1 MKIITTVGTSLILNE
16 PKSKDYSLD
25 KADYIAGL
33 FDGKEDSSSKKS
45 IQRLIADL
53 QTKAAENGTK
63 SCAEIASIEKI
74 DPSGQADIYLL
85 CTETVLSRAC
95 GEALKIYF
103 GKRVKEVI
111 VIEGLQVKNVDR
123 FKKEGVVSLLNQ
135 LEKIAQNGHYWD
147 DCVLNITG
155 GYKAIIPIMTIIGQL
170 KKLPTYYIFEE
181 SNVDKYELIEIPIIP
196 IDYKTVVFEQYWEEF
211 LRFGKNADEIV
222 NRNEISNSFFNDCFG
237 CFEEIEEYLAL
248 NPVGKILWWNYKS
261 EFFIFYSSDRIYNE
275 LLSKNRL
282 LEYFTQSFSKEALRF
297 SNNVCE
303 GTHKTVMKKFHD
315 TLRIYWFSKNDEIYV
330 YKIFEDHDAH
340 EKFINSTQFTSD
352 FESEIIQS
360 SRLNRIKIK

>member
-1 MKIITTVGTSLILNE
+1 MKIITTVGTSLLTNPPTTDDFGLSDE
-16 PKSKDYSLD
+16 KYSDEVLKDTGFQNLVANFTR
-25 KADYIAGL
+25 KANSEG
-33 FDGKEDSSSKKS
+33 
-45 IQRLIADL
+45 R
-53 QTKAAENGTK
+53 K

-95 GEALKIYF
+95 GEALGNYF
-103 GKRVKEVI
+103 GERVKEVK
-111 VIEGLQVKNVDR
+111 VIEGLQVKNVKM
-123 FKKEGVVSLLNQ
+123 FKDVGVVSLLNQ
-135 LEKIAQNGHYWD
+135 LEKVAQNGVYWD

-155 GYKAIIPIMTIIGQL
+155 GYKAIIPMMTIIGQL

-181 SNVDKYELIEIPIIP
+181 SNVDKYELIEIPIMP
-196 IDYKTVVFEQYWEEF
+196 IDYKTDVFEQYWEEF
-211 LRFGKNADEIV
+211 LKFGKDADEIV
-222 NRNEISNSFFNDCFG
+222 NRKEISDSFFNDCSG
-237 CFEEIEEYLAL
+237 CFEAAGEDLVL
-248 NPVGKILWWNYKS
+248 NPVGKILWWNYRS
-261 EFFIFYSSDRIYNE
+261 EFFIFYSSERIYKE

-282 LEYFTQSFSKEALRF
+282 LDYFKQSFSQEALRD

-315 TLRIYWFSKNDEIYV
+315 TLRIYWFSKNNEIYV

-360 SRLNRIKIK
+360 SILNRIKTK